1 MWFKVEDTR
10 SSVGQRYVVRC
21 PTQMG
26 GKSVTEERPAQ
37 GAPAARKAAEL
48 LATTL
53 NVTATVYGKDKDGE
67 FVYGVYELAEGAAE
81 ATNPVIRK
89 LFAQSAAA
97 SLSFKDQLLADIPL
111 EAIKGFASIAAAL
124 SYIVAQHKNIKR
136 ETNPRITYS
145 ALFRVFCGDA
155 PHSTYSL
162 PADDATIALL
172 TQKLGDQPGW
182 MWLSDVRGTGS
193 SGANQVY
200 PRDTPK
206 KVTLKID
213 DGLQVIRPRTVFR
226 GTVPETGA
234 QFMLIAESSTVAF
247 GTLGGIGLVYRD
259 EDEAAVIALV
269 RRLIQDANPFKNRLV
284 LVNRDL
290 RTVRSRMSQRSW
302 SDIVAHEQAR
312 AELEFISASI
322 RNRDMLKAEGLSI
335 KRGLLLS
342 GPPGDGKSS
351 TIECFVNE
359 IAGEATIIIVEAVD
373 HLRAIYHLAQMLAPT
388 VVILEDLDLITKN
401 RQSGY
406 ASLGKDDVTGE
417 LLQVLSG
424 GSAYADVIT
433 IATTNHPEAIDDALT
448 KRAGRFDAHVR
459 LGYPAAQERQRIL
472 DLYLDRFDVAD
483 ELTRRRVQQALDRD
497 LGRLNL
503 VPAHIEE
510 FVKAGVKRAR
520 LARRV
525 PEFSDFEPGI
535 ESTKSIATAKPAVA

>member
-1 MWFKVEDTR
+1 MWFRVEDTR
-10 SSVGQRYVVRC
+10 SSIGQRYVVRC
-21 PTQMG
+21 TTEMG
-26 GKSVTEERPAQ
+26 GKNVVEERPAQ
-37 GAPAARKAAEL
+37 GTPAARKAAEM

-53 NVTATVYGKDKDGE
+53 NVTATVYGKDKQGE
-67 FVYGVYELAEGAAE
+67 FVYGVYELAEGAAD
-81 ATNPVIRK
+81 ATNPLIKR
-89 LFAQSAAA
+89 LFAESAAV
-97 SLSFKDQLLADIPL
+97 SLAFRDHLLADIPV
-111 EAIKGFASIAAAL
+111 ETIKGFASMATAL
-124 SYIVAQHKNIKR
+124 GYIVAQHKSIKR

-172 TQKLGDQPGW
+172 GQKLSDMPGW

-193 SGANQVY
+193 AATNVVY
-200 PRDTPK
+200 PRDAPK
-206 KVTLKID
+206 KVSLKID
-213 DGLQVIRPRTVFR
+213 NELQVLRPRTVFR
-226 GTVPETGA
+226 GTVPENGA
-234 QFMLIAESSTVAF
+234 HFLLVAESNAVAM
-247 GTLGGIGLVYRD
+247 GSLGAIGLVYQDQD
-259 EDEAAVIALV
+259 ESAVIALV
-269 RRLIQDANPFKNRLV
+269 RQLIQDANPFKNRIV

-290 RTVRSRMSQRSW
+290 RTVRSRMSSRSW
-302 SDIVAHEQAR
+302 NDIVPHQQAR
-312 AELEFISASI
+312 AEFDFIAASI
-322 RNRDMLKAEGLSI
+322 RDRDMLKAEGLSI

-351 TIECFVNE
+351 TLECFVNE
-359 IAGEATIIIVEAVD
+359 IAGQATIIIVEAID

-401 RQSGY
+401 RQSVY

-424 GSAYADVIT
+424 GSAYADVVT

-459 LGYPAAQERQRIL
+459 LGYPGASDRQRIL
-472 DLYLDRFDVAD
+472 DLYLDRFDVED
-483 ELTRRRVQQALDRD
+483 ELTRRRIQQALDRD
-497 LGRLNL
+497 LGKLNL

-520 LARRV
+520 LARRT